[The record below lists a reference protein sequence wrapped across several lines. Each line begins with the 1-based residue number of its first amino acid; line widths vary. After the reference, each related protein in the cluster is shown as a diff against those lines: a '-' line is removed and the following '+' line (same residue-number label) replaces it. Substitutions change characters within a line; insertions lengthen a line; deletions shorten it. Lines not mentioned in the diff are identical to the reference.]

1 MKILAI
7 IFIISGVFFFFT
19 ATVGLLRFPDFY
31 SRMQATGKGDTL
43 GAFLAL
49 TGLALYNLA
58 DGLSLA
64 AVLVSI
70 KIMLIAVFIFI
81 VNPTAT
87 HAITKAGLDCGV
99 EPWTKE
105 KSGVRSQESGAKKEE
120 SR

>member
-43 GAFLAL
+43 GAFLSL
-49 TGLALYNLA
+49 TGLALFNLA
-58 DGLSLA
+58 DGFSLPTA
-64 AVLVSI
+64 LVSI

-87 HAITKAGLDCGV
+87 HAIAKAGLDCGV
-99 EPWTKE
+99 EPWTKKDSSKVEGE
-105 KSGVRSQESGAKKEE
+105 KGKNS
-120 SR
+120 